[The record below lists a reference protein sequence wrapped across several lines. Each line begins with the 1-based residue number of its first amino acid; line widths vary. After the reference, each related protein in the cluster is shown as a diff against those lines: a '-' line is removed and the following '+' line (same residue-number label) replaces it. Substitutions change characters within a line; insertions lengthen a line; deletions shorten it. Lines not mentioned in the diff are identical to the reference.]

1 MFLRRSSPSTT
12 IDDAQ
17 GPKISRSQTWFFTLP
32 RDRPEGLNE
41 ATFFRFIREVPVPSP
56 LSRRILAVKSSPTV
70 ALNGKA
76 KALARDGIKVLNF
89 AVGEPDF
96 KTPDD
101 VVDKCVAALRA
112 GRTKY
117 GPAGGGPEFRAA
129 IAKKLKAE
137 NGLDFSPDDVVCG
150 TGAKEI
156 LFHLILALVNDG
168 DEVLIPS
175 PYWVSYPDQVIAAGG
190 KPVLLPLSDD
200 IAARPLTIAML
211 RQHESAKTTA
221 IILNSP
227 NNPAGYVFDEAFLR
241 ELGAYLE
248 TKSWWII
255 SDEIYE
261 YLSFDRPHVSLL
273 KLFPKLKDRF
283 IHVNGMSKGFAM
295 TGWRVGYAAGPAA
308 VMKLVRDL
316 QSHSSTCL
324 PPFIEEAAT
333 YAIGKGQ
340 DLMREQFAV
349 MRHRRDLATSLLRTM
364 PGVAYVEPN
373 GAFYVFIDVRK
384 VLEGTRFAGDTLALS
399 DHLLM
404 QHHVALVPGEAFG
417 APGYLRLSYATDE
430 QSIEAGLLK
439 VKAALA
445 ALN

>member
-1 MFLRRSSPSTT
+1 
-12 IDDAQ
+12 
-17 GPKISRSQTWFFTLP
+17 
-32 RDRPEGLNE
+32 
-41 ATFFRFIREVPVPSP
+41 

-76 KALARDGIKVLNF
+76 KALARDGVKVLNF

-96 KTPDD
+96 KTPDI
-101 VVDKCVAALRA
+101 VVDAAVAAMKA

-137 NGLDFSPDDVVCG
+137 NGLDFSPDDIVCG
-150 TGAKEI
+150 IGAKEI
-156 LFHLILALVNDG
+156 LFHIVLALVNDG

-190 KPVLLPLSDD
+190 KPVLLPLSED
-200 IAARPLTIAML
+200 IAGKPLTIDML
-211 RQHESAKTTA
+211 KRHESAKTTA

-227 NNPAGYVFDEAFLR
+227 NNPAGYVFDEKFLK

-248 TKSWWII
+248 TKNWWIV

-261 YLSFDRPHVSLL
+261 YLAFDRPHVSLL
-273 KLFPKLKDRF
+273 KLFPSLKDRF

-295 TGWRVGYAAGPAA
+295 TGWRVGYAAGPQSA
-308 VMKLVRDL
+308 MKLVRDL

-333 YAIGKGQ
+333 LAIAKGEGLLH
-340 DLMREQFAV
+340 DQFQV
-349 MRHRRDLATSLLRTM
+349 MRKRRDLAISILKQM
-364 PGVAYVEPN
+364 PGVTYVQPN
-373 GAFYVFIDVRK
+373 GAFYVFIDVRERLK
-384 VLEGTRFAGDTLALS
+384 GTRFDGDTFALS

-404 QHHVALVPGEAFG
+404 QHHIALVPGEAFG
-417 APGYLRLSYATDE
+417 APGFLRLSYATDE
-430 QSIEAGLLK
+430 ATIEAGLLK
-439 VKAALA
+439 MKEAMKGLT
-445 ALN
+445 

>member
-1 MFLRRSSPSTT
+1 MP
-12 IDDAQ
+12 
-17 GPKISRSQTWFFTLP
+17 P
-32 RDRPEGLNE
+32 
-41 ATFFRFIREVPVPSP
+41 P
-56 LSRRILAVKSSPTV
+56 LSRRVLAVKSSPTV

-76 KALARDGIKVLNF
+76 KALARDGVKVLNF

-96 KTPDD
+96 KTPDAI
-101 VVDKCVAALRA
+101 VDRCIAALKA

-129 IAKKLKAE
+129 IAHKLKTE
-137 NGLDFSPDDVVCG
+137 NSLDFAADDIVCG
-150 TGAKEI
+150 VGAKEI
-156 LFHLILALVNDG
+156 LFHIMLAVLNEG

-190 KPVLLPLSDD
+190 KPVFLPLSDD
-200 IAARPLTIAML
+200 IAAKPLTIAML
-211 RQHESAKTTA
+211 KAHESPKTTA

-227 NNPAGYVFDEAFLR
+227 NNPAGYVFDEPFLR

-248 TKSWWII
+248 TKNWWII

-261 YLSFDRPHVSLL
+261 YLCFDRPHVSLL

-295 TGWRVGYAAGPAA
+295 TGWRVGYAAGPQS

-333 YAIGKGQ
+333 YAIAQGQ
-340 DLMREQFAV
+340 DLLRTQFGV
-349 MRHRRDLATSLLRTM
+349 MRQRRDLATSLLQTM
-364 PGVAYVEPN
+364 PGVSYVKPD
-373 GAFYVFIDVRK
+373 GAFYVFIDVRA
-384 VLEGTRFAGDTLALS
+384 VIAGTRFAGDTFALS

-417 APGYLRLSYATDE
+417 APGFLRLSYATDE
-430 QSIEAGLLK
+430 ASIEAGLRK
-439 VKAALA
+439 VKQALA
-445 ALN
+445 ALA